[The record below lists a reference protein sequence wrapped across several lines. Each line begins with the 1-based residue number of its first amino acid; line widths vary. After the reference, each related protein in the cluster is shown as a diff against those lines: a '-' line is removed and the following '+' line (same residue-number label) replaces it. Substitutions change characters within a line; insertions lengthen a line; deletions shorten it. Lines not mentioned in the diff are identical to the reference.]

1 MMITVALIATLTATV
16 TLIATAIAY
25 HLSASDERR
34 SKQLARLRTDHLRGR
49 RY

>member
-1 MMITVALIATLTATV
+1 MTTVAIIATLAATI

-25 HLSASDERR
+25 HVEAGDERR
-34 SKQLARLRTDHLRGR
+34 SRQLAKLKSDHLRGR